1 MNLLQ
6 MMKTRIE
13 MLLVLVALML
23 QRTAVAAADCAIAAK
38 TLTFDCSSSCASYMP
53 CWLNTT
59 VSTSSCK
66 VECLAHVY
74 NTKKTAF
81 SLLIPFGSQKS
92 IQELADTGP
101 SRVVATNDEDDFAT
115 INDDYLDTINQLN
128 FTSSTTEL
136 YVNLPVRT
144 SVLLVLRF
152 HLVSLSMLFTH
163 DLTYFAFVAIMLAIS
178 SVEARGLSTSKV
190 VSRS

>member
-1 MNLLQ
+1 MLLILLALLLQ
-6 MMKTRIE
+6 C
-13 MLLVLVALML
+13 
-23 QRTAVAAADCAIAAK
+23 TAVVAADCVIAAK
-38 TLTFDCSSSCASYMP
+38 TFTFDCGGKCDSYVP

-59 VSTSSCK
+59 VSTSSCE
-66 VECLAHVY
+66 VECLTDVY

-101 SRVVATNDEDDFAT
+101 SKMVATNDEDDFAT
-115 INDDYLDTINQLN
+115 INDDYVDMIKQLN
-128 FTSSTTEL
+128 FSSSTTEL
-136 YVNLPVRT
+136 YVNLPVCA

-178 SVEARGLSTSKV
+178 SVEARGLSTSKTA
-190 VSRS
+190 SRS